1 MKLQVCSKERFNG
14 GVKAKRQY
22 GSSTMTTFWVFRPED
37 ERNAGHWAT
46 VTVGG
51 KTPGERAT
59 AAKIKAEPIIRAILE
74 KEGIVVN

>member
-1 MKLQVCSKERFNG
+1 MKLSTASKERFNG

-22 GSSTMTTFWVFRPED
+22 GSSTMTVFWVFRPED
-37 ERNAGHWAT
+37 ERNPGRWAT

-74 KEGIVVN
+74 KKSIVVD

>member
-1 MKLQVCSKERFNG
+1 MKLSTCSKERHNG

-22 GSSTMTTFWVFRPED
+22 GSSTLTTFWVFRPED
-37 ERNAGHWAT
+37 DKDANRWAT

-59 AAKIKAEPIIRAILE
+59 AAKIKAEPIIRVILE
-74 KEGIVVN
+74 KEGIVVD

>member
-1 MKLQVCSKERFNG
+1 MKLQTCSKERFNG

-37 ERNAGHWAT
+37 EKNADLWAT

-51 KTPGERAT
+51 KTPGERST
-59 AAKIKAEPIIRAILE
+59 AAKVKAEPIIRDLLQKA
-74 KEGIVVN
+74 GIIVT